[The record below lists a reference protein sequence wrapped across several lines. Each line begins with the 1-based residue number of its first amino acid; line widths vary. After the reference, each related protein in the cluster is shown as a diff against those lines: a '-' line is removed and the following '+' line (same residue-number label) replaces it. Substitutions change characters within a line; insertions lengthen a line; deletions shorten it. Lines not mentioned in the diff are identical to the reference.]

1 MIILRNFA
9 DFMLWEAKVVDNAS
23 VAFAG
28 FVAIPMNGED
38 VYLASNL
45 DAIKA
50 NLEIDEVLADALF
63 QADII
68 KADDDGNFII

>member
-9 DFMLWEAKVVDNAS
+9 DFEQWEAKVVDNAS

-28 FVAIPMNGED
+28 FVTIGMNGED
-38 VYLASNL
+38 IHLASDL